1 MNKLRAAGEQGQDAV
16 EFALILLTLFVVL
29 MGIFD
34 MGRLVYSYSV
44 LFNAAREGARY
55 GIIHPTDSAGIQA
68 KVKAMAIG
76 LDPAAL
82 TITSNQP
89 DSKDIRVQLS
99 YQFTLVTPVIQAVFK
114 SNQVTLVSESTMLI
128 EK

>member
-55 GIIHPTDSAGIQA
+55 GIIHPTDSAGIQG

-114 SNQVTLVSESTMLI
+114 SNQVTLFSESTMLI